1 MAKSTTPLDEVGDV
15 ELLGQLAANREELF
29 NLRFQ
34 LVTGA
39 LENSSRIKL
48 VKKQIARIL
57 TVLRAREIAAAEAL
71 IAADAAEKENA

>member
-1 MAKSTTPLDEVGDV
+1 MAKSTTPLEEVGDV

-71 IAADAAEKENA
+71 SANDAAEKENA